1 MTSNRF
7 FFKFQK
13 EMFQRYLVLPLL
25 SGIGFFLCLPFAAL
39 MMMSDR
45 SSNEVFVYA
54 GIQLLSKNAFLQLA
68 MFAMATF
75 AGILIFGYLHHRK
88 QVDFFHALPIR
99 RTKLFTQLYLAGILG
114 VLPIYLVMYV
124 ITAIIIRIVGVVPE
138 FNFVNLASAAINNIA
153 FFILFYSMSVLACV
167 ITGNRFIAL
176 VMCGIFHVAL
186 PGTAGLLNSLCYCWF
201 ATYDGSRGLESFK
214 VAFPLY
220 RYFSSNLAAVQYQYG
235 MLFRDAAATLAVG
248 VVLAILAAVLFK
260 VRKSEMASSALAF
273 NWMKTPLKCYLVVM
287 SGYCFM
293 QLLLLFGTNSWIY
306 PGIVIG
312 VVISHLVLEGVF
324 HFDIRAI
331 FSHWKTMLA
340 LTAASFAFYAIMDA
354 DLIGFD
360 KKIPAQDQI
369 QSVVVDSFYRD
380 YNTWSNGS
388 SIRVITD
395 MDQPESIS
403 TALQMAEYAVTHQN
417 GEAGEMETTH
427 LRVTYTFKNGSQMRR
442 AYWTIPNTQ
451 EYRQMMDTL
460 RFSKEFLQKKD
471 DSPSQIDLKDEENL
485 ELFVSDYTQLKYAK
499 VTDAK
504 KGKEIF
510 AALQRDALKMNRE
523 RAKTEL
529 PVFNLELRYG
539 LDTQATDSQ
548 KAYYFYNQF
557 PVYAG
562 YSETLSL
569 LSKYCG
575 LTPYD
580 YTAQDIREISIMLH
594 DYGYGEEVNFS
605 NTYADSQYYNEES
618 NTITI
623 TDKQHIEAL
632 LQNAILLSVAED
644 ADPLFPLERDEGIDI
659 QITFNNGTTDHL
671 LYRVGT
677 NKADY
682 IQQLWKQYMN
692 PTVTQ

>member
-13 EMFQRYLVLPLL
+13 EMLQRYLVLPLL

-54 GIQLLSKNAFLQLA
+54 GIQLLSQNAFLQLV

-75 AGILIFGYLHHRK
+75 AGILIFGYLHHRE

-138 FNFVNLASAAINNIA
+138 FNFVNLASAAFNNIA

-201 ATYDGSRGLESFK
+201 ATYDGSRGLESFIE

-248 VVLAILAAVLFK
+248 MVLAILAAVLFK

-273 NWMKTPLKCYLVVM
+273 KWMKTPLKCYWVVM

-293 QLLLLFGTNSWIY
+293 QLLLLFGNSSWTY

-312 VVISHLVLEGVF
+312 VVLSHLVLEGVF

-354 DLIGFD
+354 DLIG
-360 KKIPAQDQI
+360 I
-369 QSVVVDSFYRD
+369 
-380 YNTWSNGS
+380 
-388 SIRVITD
+388 
-395 MDQPESIS
+395 
-403 TALQMAEYAVTHQN
+403 
-417 GEAGEMETTH
+417 
-427 LRVTYTFKNGSQMRR
+427 
-442 AYWTIPNTQ
+442 
-451 EYRQMMDTL
+451 
-460 RFSKEFLQKKD
+460 
-471 DSPSQIDLKDEENL
+471 
-485 ELFVSDYTQLKYAK
+485 
-499 VTDAK
+499 
-504 KGKEIF
+504 
-510 AALQRDALKMNRE
+510 
-523 RAKTEL
+523 
-529 PVFNLELRYG
+529 
-539 LDTQATDSQ
+539 
-548 KAYYFYNQF
+548 
-557 PVYAG
+557 
-562 YSETLSL
+562 
-569 LSKYCG
+569 
-575 LTPYD
+575 
-580 YTAQDIREISIMLH
+580 
-594 DYGYGEEVNFS
+594 
-605 NTYADSQYYNEES
+605 
-618 NTITI
+618 
-623 TDKQHIEAL
+623 
-632 LQNAILLSVAED
+632 
-644 ADPLFPLERDEGIDI
+644 
-659 QITFNNGTTDHL
+659 
-671 LYRVGT
+671 
-677 NKADY
+677 
-682 IQQLWKQYMN
+682 
-692 PTVTQ
+692 